1 MTKKK
6 EKSDLKSQLARA
18 LADYDNLKKRVEK
31 EKEQFA
37 KIANLTLVVRLLPV
51 LDMIEGAQKHLK
63 DPGLAMGI
71 KEFKEALRAEGV
83 VEIDTKSGMD
93 FDEDLH
99 EAVETVASKKDGEI
113 KEVLLSGWQFVD
125 GPVIRHVKVRV
136 TRSAASGKVKGSKNG
151 K

>member
-6 EKSDLKSQLARA
+6 QDNLKDQLARA

-31 EKEQFA
+31 EKEQFT
-37 KIANLTLVVRLLPV
+37 KIAGLSLVTRLLPV

-71 KEFKEALRAEGV
+71 KEFKEALRVEGV
-83 VEIDTKSGMD
+83 VEIDVKPGMN
-93 FDEDLH
+93 FNEDLH
-99 EAVETVASKKDGEI
+99 EVVETVASKKDGEI
-113 KEVLLSGWQFVD
+113 KEILLSGWQFVD
-125 GPVIRHVKVRV
+125 GPVVRHVKVRV
-136 TRSAASGKVKGSKNG
+136 TQSMTQGKVGRSRNG